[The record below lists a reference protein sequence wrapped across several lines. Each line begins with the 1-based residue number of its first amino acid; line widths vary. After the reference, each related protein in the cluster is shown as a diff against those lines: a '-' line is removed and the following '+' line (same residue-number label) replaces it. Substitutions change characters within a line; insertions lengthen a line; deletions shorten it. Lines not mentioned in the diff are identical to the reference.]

1 MWFSMGRQLKRAK
14 RNVRRLRL
22 TRQLLRCPS
31 RHPIPADSSQSV
43 NPSQSW
49 LEAFAHG
56 SAGKG
61 GRAPL
66 SICVILGN
74 FYLNGFGLRLLR
86 FGEMEHEDAVFKHRL
101 NLRVVH

>member
-1 MWFSMGRQLKRAK
+1 MWP
-14 RNVRRLRL
+14 
-22 TRQLLRCPS
+22 PS
-31 RHPIPADSSQSV
+31 LHPIPADSSQSV

-66 SICVILGN
+66 SICVILGH